1 MTTRLGPG
9 KSTWKFYRQIIELN
23 GSKWGNIV
31 RYRKKNI
38 VKPQDAIPA
47 LLTFLTSTPNGPTP
61 KVIPA
66 ESSAIDVVDVR
77 WFRRLTAALSRET
90 WAVKTQK
97 TRSSPSHPQKWG
109 KSTHKQPV
117 STSYGS
123 IWYYA
128 WIENANKKLRDPGI
142 WVISRVK
149 TLVPHV
155 CSSHALNLVKLRFRT
170 EMEVS

>member
-1 MTTRLGPG
+1 MD
-9 KSTWKFYRQIIELN
+9 LN
-23 GSKWGNIV
+23 GGTLSATE
-31 RYRKKNI
+31 KKT
-38 VKPQDAIPA
+38 
-47 LLTFLTSTPNGPTP
+47 LLNHRMLFLPFWLFWHQRPTGPTP